1 MPFGKVNIFM
11 LIKKR
16 CLAAAAALCAVMLTA
31 CGNDAAEA
39 NSTAAEYTE
48 ITSSAAESVTDL
60 SETAPVQSEASAEAA
75 VSETEQTAS
84 FSCAD
89 ITSEIENSVEL
100 SSMAEV
106 GADRIKIYLD
116 FDIPEGCDFS
126 MLICGSGGFADEVF
140 VINAADIDVSALEE
154 AVEKR
159 IESRKKDFEGYN
171 PDEYDKLENFYSKCS
186 GDYFMYVV
194 TGDNSACEK
203 IFDEYVK

>member
-1 MPFGKVNIFM
+1 M
-11 LIKKR
+11 LMKKR
-16 CLAAAAALCAVMLTA
+16 CLAAAALCAVMLSA
-31 CGNDAAEA
+31 CGNE
-39 NSTAAEYTE
+39 TADGNGTDAEYTE
-48 ITSSAAESVTDL
+48 ITLSVSESTAGLSGTVSEEVSDEASEAVSSA
-60 SETAPVQSEASAEAA
+60 
-75 VSETEQTAS
+75 ETEQAAS
-84 FSCAD
+84 FVCSD
-89 ITSEIENSVEL
+89 ITSEIENSVAL

-106 GADRIKIYLD
+106 GADRIKMYLD
-116 FDIPEGCDFS
+116 FDIPENCDFS

-140 VINAADIDVSALEE
+140 VINAADIDFSALEE

-194 TGDNSACEK
+194 TGDNSTCEK